1 MYRKLSIVFVVI
13 GIMCCMIS
21 GIIITTNPTI
31 EKIEFSKSQIVME
44 INTSQTL
51 GINVLPTNAKISA
64 KDLDWTTSNDE
75 IATVNQLGKV
85 NAVGV
90 GTATISAKYKELSVS
105 CQVTVNPIYVSSVTL
120 SSKYKIIHP
129 NETMQIVATVNPSS
143 ATYKNI
149 SWSSSNNEVATI
161 NEQGLITGVS
171 EGETTITAQ
180 ASNDITKTITI
191 KVQNVIEIEKISL
204 SINAYDPLSLTLG
217 KYKMTASIYPENAD
231 NTTLT
236 FESSNVDCVSVD
248 NNGNLDCKN
257 DGSSLITVRAENGVS
272 GKMTLT
278 VPSVEATSIK
288 INVPTG
294 GTAMSYKMKVGQTVQ
309 LTATLFRSISS
320 YPYLTSEGITTR
332 ELIWSSS
339 DSSKVQISE
348 NGLVTALQSTTPDGI
363 ISVSIVITVDV
374 KGVEGVSCTY
384 LIDVTD

>member
-1 MYRKLSIVFVVI
+1 
-13 GIMCCMIS
+13 MIS